1 MIIYRDA
8 KTADALR
15 LAALSIEVWLST
27 YAKAGISDVFA
38 GYVLQRFTP
47 HYFEQIITEG
57 AKQIILAEQDDHL
70 LGYIVIDYQATLPE
84 SLDALTA
91 ATEIST
97 LYVRARHGGN
107 GIGSALM
114 QQARE
119 AVITRNVS
127 HIWLSVLHDNYP
139 ALNFYKQQG
148 FQRQGTIWFELPGER
163 HENYVLTQVV
173 LPT

>member
-1 MIIYRDA
+1 MIIYRTAKSFDA
-8 KTADALR
+8 AK
-15 LAALSIEVWLST
+15 LAALSIEVWLHT
-27 YAKAGISDVFA
+27 YAKAGISTVFA
-38 GYVLQRFTP
+38 EYVLQRFTP
-47 HYFEQIITEG
+47 QYFEQMIADG

-84 SLDALTA
+84 SLHALTT

-119 AVITRNVS
+119 AVIGRNIG

-139 ALNFYKQQG
+139 ALNFYRQQG
-148 FQRQGTIWFELPGER
+148 FQRQGSIWFELPGER
-163 HENYVLTQVV
+163 HENYVLTQAV
-173 LPT
+173 LPA

>member
-8 KTADALR
+8 KTNDALR
-15 LAALSIEVWLST
+15 LAALSIEVWLNT

-38 GYVLQRFTP
+38 EYVLQRFTSQ
-47 HYFEQIITEG
+47 YFEQIITEG
-57 AKQIILAEQDDHL
+57 TKQLILAEQDNHL
-70 LGYIVIDYQATLPE
+70 LGYIVIDYQASLPE
-84 SLDALTA
+84 SLHALTA

-97 LYVRARHGGN
+97 LYVRARHGGH

-119 AVITRNVS
+119 AVFARNIS

-163 HENYVLTQVV
+163 HENYVLTQAV
-173 LPT
+173 LPA

>member
-8 KTADALR
+8 KATDALR

-27 YAKAGISDVFA
+27 YAKAGISNVFA
-38 GYVLQRFTP
+38 DYVLQRFTR

-57 AKQIILAEQDDHL
+57 ARQIILAEQDDHL

-84 SLDALTA
+84 SLHALTA

-97 LYVRARHGGN
+97 LYVRARHCGN
-107 GIGSALM
+107 GIGCALM

-119 AVITRNVS
+119 AVIARNVS

-148 FQRQGTIWFELPGER
+148 FQRQGTIWFELPSER
-163 HENYVLTQVV
+163 HENYVLTQAV
-173 LPT
+173 LPA

>member
-1 MIIYRDA
+1 MIIYRNA
-8 KTADALR
+8 KTTDTIK
-15 LAALSIEVWLST
+15 LAALSIEVWLNT

-38 GYVLQRFTP
+38 DYVLQRFTSQ
-47 HYFEQIITEG
+47 YFELFITEG

-70 LGYIVIDYQATLPE
+70 LGYIVTDYQAPLPE
-84 SLDALTA
+84 SLHALTT

-107 GIGSALM
+107 GIGTALM

-119 AVITRNVS
+119 AAIARNIS

-139 ALNFYKQQG
+139 ALNFYRQQG

-173 LPT
+173 LPA